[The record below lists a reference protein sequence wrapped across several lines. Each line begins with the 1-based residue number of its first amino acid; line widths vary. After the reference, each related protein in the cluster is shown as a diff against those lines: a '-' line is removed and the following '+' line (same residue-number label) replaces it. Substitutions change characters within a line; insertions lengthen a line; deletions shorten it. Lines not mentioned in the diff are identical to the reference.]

1 MYRSGAMRRGG
12 VISPLY
18 NGDGVLNL
26 PHEHGSYDA
35 RDAGASVLIDR
46 KARRNIN
53 RATMTP
59 SGGKSSIGA
68 VTNNKGGKMGKKDG
82 EVSPYEQGIVLL
94 VVLIAITLIMV
105 WLAQ

>member
-1 MYRSGAMRRGG
+1 MYRSGTVRRGG
-12 VISPLY
+12 VISEKY
-18 NGDGVLNL
+18 
-26 PHEHGSYDA
+26 
-35 RDAGASVLIDR
+35 
-46 KARRNIN
+46 
-53 RATMTP
+53 MTP

>member
-1 MYRSGAMRRGG
+1 MVRTM
-12 VISPLY
+12 
-18 NGDGVLNL
+18 
-26 PHEHGSYDA
+26 H
-35 RDAGASVLIDR
+35 DR
-46 KARRNIN
+46 KARRNTN

-82 EVSPYEQGIVLL
+82 EVSPQEQGIVLL